1 VSGYLNEYEVEDCRR
16 IFTHL
21 THETPNLA
29 TGAQIIEALMHW
41 TNSNSDGWAYWRKPR
56 QAAARLVDVLDDRRR
71 EYLKGYQILDIS
83 DAELR
88 QTLVPLKQF
97 LTKQGVDY
105 YAELPWAVILPQRV
119 DA

>member
-1 VSGYLNEYEVEDCRR
+1 VTYLNEYEAE
-16 IFTHL
+16 
-21 THETPNLA
+21 ETA
-29 TGAQIIEALMHW
+29 RFIEAARLDNLIVGSRVLLALIEW
-41 TNSNSDGWAYWRKPR
+41 ANDNSDGWTYWRKPR
-56 QAAARLVDVLDDRRR
+56 QAATKLVEMIEDRRR
-71 EYLKGYQILDIS
+71 NHLKANGLLDCT

-88 QTLVPLKQF
+88 QALVPIKTF